1 MTEVWFYV
9 SEDTRP
15 DAPGRLLMRLLER
28 ARQARRQVYL
38 NTSDANAAARLDQ
51 WLWQD
56 GFVPHGLPGEP
67 QAERQPVLIGY
78 GLDRGPCH
86 DLLINLDPQ
95 AADDIDGFARVI
107 ELVAGDE
114 DRRRAGRERWKS
126 YRNRGYA
133 VTRHDLP
140 SLSD

>member
-9 SEDTRP
+9 SDDTRA
-15 DAPGRLLMRLLER
+15 DAPGRLLLRLIER

-38 NTSDANAAARLDQ
+38 HTSDASAADRLDQ
-51 WLWQD
+51 WLWQE
-56 GFVPHGLPGEP
+56 GFVPHGRLDEP
-67 QAERQPVLIGY
+67 QPEKQPVVIGY
-78 GLDRGPCH
+78 GPDPGPCR
-86 DLLINLDPQ
+86 DLLINLDS
-95 AADDIDGFARVI
+95 AAATELDRFARVI

-126 YRNRGYA
+126 YRDRGYA

-140 SLSD
+140 SSD

>member
-28 ARQARRQVYL
+28 ARQSRRQVYL
-38 NTSDANAAARLDQ
+38 HTSDASAATRLDQ

-56 GFVPHGLPGEP
+56 GFVPHGLLAAPL
-67 QAERQPVLIGY
+67 AERQPVVIGH
-78 GLDRGPCH
+78 GQDRGACC
-86 DLLINLDPQ
+86 DLLINLDSR
-95 AADDIDGFARVI
+95 AADDIDRFARVI
-107 ELVAGDE
+107 ELIAGDE
-114 DRRRAGRERWKS
+114 ERRKSGRERWKS
-126 YRNRGYA
+126 YRDRGYA

-140 SLSD
+140 LSSD